1 MSADW
6 SGLASAFQNIVNQ
19 KKADRRATSH
29 EELQANTE
37 AILGDVRMLQDRR
50 SKLDP
55 KSPTYSKDVADID
68 ANLHS
73 ARQAFTDMYHPE
85 KNPGAL
91 EKLGGFLQS
100 HLGGKKE
107 TPKTPGEAKKRFDLA
122 ALDASAAGPGQ
133 SAPQN
138 DKMQDVR
145 DAYKKTFG
153 VEMPKEKEQAFF
165 NHLYG
170 GAALEPKE
178 TPTKYQGQLT
188 ETTDP
193 KTGQKHYWRV
203 PQEAGGKPEE
213 VDFQGQA
220 VSQKGGG
227 PKVGSF
233 GDFMVQGY
241 GPHPTAQQ
249 YQAGRRLWAQ
259 SNAGT
264 TVGEHVVM
272 VPQPDG
278 SVKAITVQ
286 TTSTKSFG
294 GAPSGDQTPAF
305 TPPANVQ
312 GLKVK
317 GNINLG
323 GRPILHNS
331 DGSVSSERSFS
342 IGTDQG
348 EVLIPRVFDGKDHT
362 EQEAI
367 EHYKKT
373 GQHMGIFDTPEH
385 ADAYAQAIH
394 NRHIPRTPGEAKQRI
409 APHAGVVGSGE
420 TVGGKLT
427 APQAKAETEYNEAVK
442 LASIADQVSQKP
454 DDAINQ
460 KRLAVSLERT
470 SAGRFTTQALDYIIR
485 AGWGNTLEQWANNP
499 STGALPKD
507 VMRQLV
513 DGAHQ
518 NLKAADDAR
527 KAAHN
532 TVAAPSGGGTSS
544 GKAVS
549 LAKAKT
555 LPQNA
560 GKTDDEIR
568 KDIEAHGHKVVD

>member
-1 MSADW
+1 MGIVENLVQGFANAAGATEA
-6 SGLASAFQNIVNQ
+6 SGAIQ
-19 KKADRRATSH
+19 KKKDDRRATAH
-29 EELQANTE
+29 EELEANTKG
-37 AILGDVRMLQDRR
+37 ILDDVKRLQDRR
-50 SKLDP
+50 AQLDP
-55 KSPTYSKDVADID
+55 KSPTYSTDIADID
-68 ANLHS
+68 ANLHT

-133 SAPQN
+133 SQPDS
-138 DKMQDVR
+138 DKMQGVR
-145 DAYKKTFG
+145 EAYKKTFG
-153 VEMPKEKEQAFF
+153 VEMPKDREQAFF

-170 GAALEPKE
+170 GAPLEPKE
-178 TPTKYQGQLT
+178 NPTKYQGQLT

-294 GAPSGDQTPAF
+294 GGTPVTTPA
-305 TPPANVQ
+305 
-312 GLKVK
+312 
-317 GNINLG
+317 
-323 GRPILHNS
+323 
-331 DGSVSSERSFS
+331 
-342 IGTDQG
+342 
-348 EVLIPRVFDGKDHT
+348 
-362 EQEAI
+362 
-367 EHYKKT
+367 
-373 GQHMGIFDTPEH
+373 
-385 ADAYAQAIH
+385 
-394 NRHIPRTPGEAKQRI
+394 EAKKRAAAV
-409 APHAGVVGSGE
+409 APHAGVVGGGE

-442 LASIADQVSQKP
+442 LASIADQVAQKP

-460 KRLAVSLERT
+460 KRLAVALERT
-470 SAGRFTTQALDYIIR
+470 SAGRFTTQALDYIIK

-527 KAAHN
+527 KAAHG
-532 TVAAPSGGGTSS
+532 TAAAPSGGGDEYIY
-544 GKAVS
+544 
-549 LAKAKT
+549 AKDPQGVVHRNKKGSKLPAGWT
-555 LPQNA
+555 L
-560 GKTDDEIR
+560 TD
-568 KDIEAHGHKVVD
+568 APATQ